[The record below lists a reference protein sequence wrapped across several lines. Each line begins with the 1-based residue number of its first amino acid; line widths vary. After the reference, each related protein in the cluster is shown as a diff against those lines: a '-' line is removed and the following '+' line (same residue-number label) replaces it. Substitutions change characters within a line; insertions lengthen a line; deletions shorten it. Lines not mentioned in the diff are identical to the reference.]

1 MTPTITPRRMRIL
14 VLLFLAV
21 VGALLAGA
29 GPASAHAALTGSDP
43 ASGVVVDKAPTQVSL
58 TFSEK
63 VATSGDS
70 VRVLD
75 PKGKRVD
82 TGKATDVSGTTYA
95 VPLHSGLPDGTYT
108 VAWQVVSADSH
119 PVAGAFTFSIGAPSQ
134 TTVSVSGDTA
144 GGGVVGWLYGFGRY
158 VSYAGFIVLVG
169 GAAFVLAC
177 WQRGSGVR
185 PLQRLVV
192 SGWLALTSA
201 TLLLLLLRGS
211 YTSSGKVGD
220 IFDLSLLGQVL
231 QTKTG
236 AALVSR
242 LLLLAAAALFIAV
255 LFGAYDKREDEEKRD
270 LTFGLAIG
278 GFVVSA
284 GLAASWAMAE
294 HASTGLQPGIAM
306 PVDVVHLL
314 AVAAWL
320 GGLCALLVALYRAET
335 PIETAAVRRFSAV
348 AFGSVCALIA
358 TGVYQSWR
366 QLGSWSAFTDT
377 AYGQLLL
384 VKIGLVT
391 LLVGIAWISRRWTG
405 RLADGVVGAP
415 RGAAGEGAETGEGVG
430 EGVTGRVE
438 EGVRGGVEEGAEEGV
453 DESVEEGV
461 GAGEKQHAGARAGAG
476 ASTASGGSSRASAD
490 SASTSADSA
499 STSGDSAS
507 ASAGSATT
515 GGATTGGATTG
526 GAKTVSSATTGG
538 RKTVTSTITGGVNA
552 VSSTTATGSETASAT
567 AGSGTTATAN
577 STTTHSST
585 ATTTDS
591 TATHSSTATTAN
603 STPADSSTAADSSTT
618 SGSTAGG
625 DAKRSGES
633 EAAEASEV
641 TGASRTPGASKPPA
655 DRKRAAQLARQRAAV
670 DTARQKR
677 QRDADPDR
685 FGLRR
690 SVLAEAAVAV
700 VLLAVTTVLTQTE
713 PGRTEE
719 DANAAKAAASSSSS
733 ASDSSS
739 GAVTLTMPFDTG
751 GTDGKG
757 VVSVDL
763 DPARVGGNEMHV
775 YVTRPNGRAFDIPEV
790 KVAFTLE
797 AKKIGPL
804 PVAPDHVATGHWAA
818 SGIQIP
824 MAGDWKVAV
833 TVRTSDIDQV
843 TVSKNAQIG

>member
-1 MTPTITPRRMRIL
+1 MTQTITPRRVRTL

-29 GPASAHAALTGSDP
+29 APASAHAALTGSDP
-43 ASGVVVDKAPTQVSL
+43 AQGVVVDKAPTQVSL

-82 TGKATDVSGTTYA
+82 NAKPTDVSGTTYA
-95 VPLHSGLPDGTYT
+95 VQLKSGLADGTYT

-119 PVAGAFTFSIGAPSQ
+119 PVAGAFTFSIGAPSK
-134 TTVSVSGDTA
+134 TTVAASGQEV

-158 VSYAGFIVLVG
+158 VSYAGFIVMVG

-177 WQRGSGVR
+177 WQRGSGVKA
-185 PLQRLVV
+185 LQRLVV

-211 YTSSGKVGD
+211 YTSTGKVGD
-220 IFDLSLLGQVL
+220 IFDLNLLSQVL
-231 QTKTG
+231 QTKSG

-278 GFVVSA
+278 GFVVAA

-294 HASTGLQPGIAM
+294 HASTGLQPGVAM

-320 GGLCALLVALYRAET
+320 GGLTALLVALYRSDT
-335 PIETAAVRRFSAV
+335 PIESTAVRRFSQV
-348 AFGSVCALIA
+348 AFYSVLALVA

-384 VKIGLVT
+384 VKIGLVA
-391 LLVGIAWISRRWTG
+391 LLVGIASISRRWTA
-405 RLADGVVGAP
+405 RLADTAVAKP
-415 RGAAGEGAETGEGVG
+415 RKAKGAADDAASGA
-430 EGVTGRVE
+430 
-438 EGVRGGVEEGAEEGV
+438 A
-453 DESVEEGV
+453 S
-461 GAGEKQHAGARAGAG
+461 GEKEHAAARAGA
-476 ASTASGGSSRASAD
+476 ASAKKSASAKTSGGPASGGD
-490 SASTSADSA
+490 S
-499 STSGDSAS
+499 
-507 ASAGSATT
+507 
-515 GGATTGGATTG
+515 
-526 GAKTVSSATTGG
+526 
-538 RKTVTSTITGGVNA
+538 
-552 VSSTTATGSETASAT
+552 
-567 AGSGTTATAN
+567 
-577 STTTHSST
+577 
-585 ATTTDS
+585 
-591 TATHSSTATTAN
+591 
-603 STPADSSTAADSSTT
+603 
-618 SGSTAGG
+618 
-625 DAKRSGES
+625 
-633 EAAEASEV
+633 
-641 TGASRTPGASKPPA
+641 
-655 DRKRAAQLARQRAAV
+655 KRATQLARQQAAI
-670 DTARQKR
+670 DTTRQKR

-690 SVLAEAAVAV
+690 TVLAEAGVAV

-713 PGRTEE
+713 PGRTEQE
-719 DANAAKAAASSSSS
+719 AKAAASSSSS
-733 ASDSSS
+733 SSSTADSSS
-739 GAVTLTMPFDTG
+739 GALTLTMSFDTG

-775 YVTRPNGRAFDIPEV
+775 YVQRPNGRAFDVPEV

-804 PVAPDHVATGHWAA
+804 PVNPDHVTTGHWTAN
-818 SGIQIP
+818 GVQIP